1 MNPCTCAAARMHL
14 QIIDIVAIV
23 LHRSHQEQSH
33 LIGPSLP
40 GASIQLFPLT
50 VGALITGCMLMEEM
64 LLHVSALLQMRSTDH
79 QFQSALSAPL
89 AWASSIKDAGEEAG
103 CCCPRPTEAHPWWSG
118 FRIQQNYNDNS
129 CPL

>member
-1 MNPCTCAAARMHL
+1 MHL
-14 QIIDIVAIV
+14 QIIDDVAIL

-50 VGALITGCMLMEEM
+50 VGGINNRLHVKKMEEM

-89 AWASSIKDAGEEAG
+89 AWSSSIKDAGEEAG
-103 CCCPRPTEAHPWWSG
+103 CCCPRPTEDV
-118 FRIQQNYNDNS
+118 R
-129 CPL
+129 L